1 MSISVV
7 PDYPQG
13 AMMAIACDGK
23 TYAQLRDGETDNPS
37 LVVCPRGFKHGSFDG
52 KVWPGVVDAT
62 CDSIGPRVSWRM
74 LTLEHFFVQQYTHF
88 QKIEGVPLSALGGTT
103 FDLASGPIDVFK
115 IDRYQARVNADS
127 YAWFVTELAVETG
140 KVIPIIY
147 LSPRTSIKCV
157 E

>member
-13 AMMAIACDGK
+13 AMMETACNGK

-37 LVVCPRGFKHGSFDG
+37 LIVCPRGFKHGSFDG
-52 KVWPGVVDAT
+52 KLWPGVTDVT

-74 LTLEHFFVQQYTHF
+74 LTLGHFFVQQYTHF
-88 QKIEGVPLSALGGTT
+88 QKIEGAPLAALGGTT
-103 FDLASGPIDVFK
+103 FDLASGPIDTLH

-127 YAWFVTELAVETG
+127 YAWFVTELAWTMHCGRYFE
-140 KVIPIIY
+140 P
-147 LSPRTSIKCV
+147 PMADDDDDPN
-157 E
+157 